1 MKVRISATIDEKT
14 EKMLDSLLKEGNYRN
29 KSHIIEKAIELLK
42 KKVEDDK
49 SKKWI
54 WNKKDEF

>member
-14 EKMLDSLLKEGNYRN
+14 EKILNSLLKDGSYRN

-42 KKVEDDK
+42 EANDDK
-49 SKKWI
+49 
-54 WNKKDEF
+54 NKK

>member
-14 EKMLDSLLKEGNYRN
+14 ERILNSLLKDGNYRN

-42 KKVEDDK
+42 KEKENDK
-49 SKKWI
+49 KK
-54 WNKKDEF
+54 

>member
-14 EKMLDSLLKEGNYRN
+14 EKILDSLLKDGDYRN

-42 KKVEDDK
+42 KEKENDK
-49 SKKWI
+49 GK
-54 WNKKDEF
+54 

>member
-14 EKMLDSLLKEGNYRN
+14 EKILDFLLKEGTYRN

-42 KKVEDDK
+42 KEVDNDK
-49 SKKWI
+49 KK
-54 WNKKDEF
+54 

>member
-14 EKMLDSLLKEGNYRN
+14 EKILDAILKEGHYRN

-42 KKVEDDK
+42 KEGEHA
-49 SKKWI
+49 KK
-54 WNKKDEF
+54 